1 MSIARKS
8 DPTTRNVG
16 LGLLLT
22 VLPFLGGAPAAAQQ
36 APTLGSA
43 VRFAVLGGST
53 VTSTGPSAITGDV
66 GVSPGTA
73 ITGFPPATV
82 NGTIHAGGAV
92 AAQAQVDATIA
103 YNALAGA
110 ACTTVMTGQDLGGLT
125 LTPGVYCFATSAQL
139 TGTLTLEA
147 LGNHNAVFIFKIG
160 STLTTA
166 SNSAVNLRNGAD
178 ACRVFWQVGS
188 SATLGTT
195 TAFSGTILALASIT
209 MNSGASLS
217 GRAIAR
223 TGAVT
228 LDSNVVGNPSMAS
241 WNNYGVGWPGTNG
254 IPSLVLSA
262 LPVIGTTPNLVV
274 QNVYVAPTYGLLL
287 WGSAPVSLTTQFG
300 GTLLVQTVHW
310 WSVPIG
316 SGAHAMPMAIPLDV
330 NLICMDAYV
339 QILEYDKGASHYVAF
354 TPGLHLVFGL

>member
-1 MSIARKS
+1 MNTVSTTSIANQADR
-8 DPTTRNVG
+8 TTWSLG
-16 LGLLLT
+16 LSLLLT
-22 VLPFLGGAPAAAQQ
+22 VLPFLAGAPAAAQQ

-53 VTSTGPSAITGDV
+53 VTNIGPSAITGDV

-82 NGTIHAGGAV
+82 TGTIHAGGAV
-92 AAQAQVDATIA
+92 AAQAQADATIA
-103 YNALAGA
+103 YNALVGA

-147 LGNHNAVFIFKIG
+147 LGNANAVFIFQIG

-166 SNSAVNLRNGAD
+166 PNSAVNLSNGAD

-195 TAFSGTILALASIT
+195 TAFAGTIIALTSVT
-209 MNSGASLS
+209 MNTGASMS

-228 LDSNVVGNPSMAS
+228 LDSNVIGNPSMAS
-241 WNNYGVGWPGTNG
+241 WSNYGVGWPGTFG
-254 IPSLVLSA
+254 VPSLVLSA
-262 LPVIGTTPNLVV
+262 LPVIGTTPNMVV
-274 QNVYVAPTYGLLL
+274 QNVYTAPTYGLLL
-287 WGSAPVSLTTQFG
+287 WGSRPVTLPTLFG

-316 SGAHAMPMAIPLDV
+316 TGSHAMPMAIPLDV
-330 NLICMDAYV
+330 SLICMDFY
-339 QILEYDKGASHYVAF
+339 
-354 TPGLHLVFGL
+354 